1 VYCGRRQGGG
11 LVTLIGVAV
20 FPIGLIFILLGGGEL
35 LTWNM
40 MAISIAYYAK
50 KVSFTQLMINWLLIA
65 FFNLLGALFIA
76 NFLAILSV

>member
-1 VYCGRRQGGG
+1 MKYLDTECIVGGDKG
-11 LVTLIGVAV
+11 AV
-20 FPIGLIFILLGGGEL
+20 LFPIGLMCILLGGEL

-40 MAISIAYYAK
+40 MAVSIAYYAK

-65 FFNLLGALFIA
+65 FFNLLGVLFIA

>member
-1 VYCGRRQGGG
+1 MKYLDTERIVGGDKG
-11 LVTLIGVAV
+11 AV
-20 FPIGLIFILLGGGEL
+20 LFPIGLIFILLGGGEL

-65 FFNLLGALFIA
+65 FFNLLSALFIA
-76 NFLAILSV
+76 NFLDILSV